1 MASRP
6 AVFFKDEL
14 NRIRV
19 TVRFVR
25 PSKLAIQV
33 VAQELEQRFGGVP
46 PLLAPLPN
54 VVEEAEKRL
63 IAGQGDISKLDRRQ
77 CKAVPYILWSSPRWS
92 NNARLIGDYL
102 AWADREWRTA
112 PRQLWRHYL
121 LNMEPGSLATQRLG
135 DWLDIRADKLPP
147 ALHDFSRKW
156 SLFSPQ
162 LAIRKLA
169 GSLLSGSDF
178 IAEIEKLR
186 IGRKTLLESAF
197 LLSVLQA
204 LGQRLQDY
212 RQRSDITITLK
223 SLLADLGETPTYKMH
238 GPEDLRRST
247 LKSLVEGLIA
257 WAERQGGIA
266 AVDQTLDLLYSL
278 IGDPRLY
285 PIRWKD
291 IDPSK
296 RETVERWLARVT
308 LDAFFKVIRALPTKR
323 DDMVEERKEFWRRY
337 EKSILRAWLITAK
350 GGVEIAHM
358 HLGQSFGKFE
368 TELNVQHNH
377 LALMLQ
383 IGNYAILEM
392 NQNGGTLFWP
402 VGDQKMPTFFRPNYS
417 RSEMTSMCPMDLRS
431 TTGRFQLHHRGDWS
445 LRYENTLKEIG
456 VLPNR

>member
-1 MASRP
+1 ML
-6 AVFFKDEL
+6 FKDEL

-33 VAQELEQRFGGVP
+33 VADELERRFGGAP
-46 PLLAPLPN
+46 PPLAPLPN

-102 AWADREWRTA
+102 VWADREWRTA

-121 LNMEPGSLATQRLG
+121 LNMDSGSPATQHLG
-135 DWLDIRADKLPP
+135 TWLQARVDKLPP
-147 ALHDFSRKW
+147 ALHDFSKKW

-162 LAIRKLA
+162 PAIRKLA
-169 GSLLSGSDF
+169 DSLLGGSDF
-178 IAEIEKLR
+178 ILEIENLR

-197 LLSVLQA
+197 LLSVLKA
-204 LGQRLQDY
+204 LGQVLQEY
-212 RQRSDITITLK
+212 SQGSNIAVTLK
-223 SLLADLGETPTYKMH
+223 SLLAELGETPTYKMH

-257 WAERQGGIA
+257 WAERQGSIT
-266 AVDQTLDLLYSL
+266 VDQTLDLLYSL

-291 IDPSK
+291 IDQSK
-296 RETVERWLARVT
+296 RETVERWLTKVT
-308 LDAFFKVIRALPTKR
+308 LDAFFRVIRELLTDR
-323 DDMVEERKEFWRRY
+323 DDMVEEREKFWRGFD
-337 EKSILRAWLITAK
+337 KSITRAWLITASD
-350 GGVEIAHM
+350 GLQIARRL
-358 HLGQSFGKFE
+358 LGQSFGKFE
-368 TELNVQHNH
+368 TGPNVQRNH

-402 VGDQKMPTFFRPNYS
+402 VGDQEMPTFFRPNYS
-417 RSEMTSMCPMDLRS
+417 RSKMSSMCPMGLGS
-431 TTGRFQLHHRGDWS
+431 TTGRFQLQHRGRWKS
-445 LRYENTLKEIG
+445 RYENTLKEIG

>member
-1 MASRP
+1 ML
-6 AVFFKDEL
+6 FKDEL

-33 VAQELEQRFGGVP
+33 VAEELERRFGGAP
-46 PLLAPLPN
+46 PPLAPLPN

-77 CKAVPYILWSSPRWS
+77 CKAVPYILWSSPWS

-102 AWADREWRTA
+102 VWADREWRTA

-121 LNMEPGSLATQRLG
+121 LNMDPGSLATQRLG
-135 DWLDIRADKLPP
+135 VWLADRAGKLPP

-156 SLFSPQ
+156 LLFSPQ
-162 LAIRKLA
+162 PAIHKLA
-169 GSLLSGSDF
+169 DSLLGSSDF

-197 LLSVLQA
+197 LLSVLKA

-223 SLLADLGETPTYKMH
+223 SLLAELGETPTYKMQ

-247 LKSLVEGLIA
+247 LKSLVEGLVA
-257 WAERQGGIA
+257 WAERQGDN
-266 AVDQTLDLLYSL
+266 AVIKQTLNLLHSL
-278 IGDPRLY
+278 IGDPRLEQL
-285 PIRWKD
+285 RWCD
-291 IDPSK
+291 IDRGR
-296 RETVERWLARVT
+296 RETVERWLTRDT
-308 LDAFFKVIRALPTKR
+308 LDAFFKVMLALPTKK
-323 DDMVEERKEFWRRY
+323 DDMVEEREKFWRRY
-337 EKSILRAWLITAK
+337 QATISRAWLITAK
-350 GGVEIAHM
+350 DGVEIAHRL
-358 HLGQSFGKFE
+358 LGQSFGKFE
-368 TELNVQHNH
+368 TGPNVQHDH

-417 RSEMTSMCPMDLRS
+417 RSKMLSICSDELRS
-431 TTGRFQLHHRGDWS
+431 VTGRFRLKHQPGWQ
-445 LRYENTLKEIG
+445 LRYSNELRRIG
-456 VLPNR
+456 VFPNG